1 MVKHVLKKGEVGDRE
16 MAESRRDRREDAS
29 VTISPEVVIDDHE
42 TSARERL
49 IYKQV
54 IYLIHLLREQ
64 VAYLYRPI

>member
-49 IYKQV
+49 IYKL